1 MRFIPTRYQRPEIL
15 LMLMAAAVPLS
26 FATWS
31 ALINNFAVEMANFGG
46 AEIGILQSI
55 REVPGFL
62 ALLFVFALLI
72 MREQTLALVML
83 ALLGLGT
90 AATGFFPSLLGLCIT
105 AFIGSVGFHFYD
117 TAQQSLSL
125 QWFEI
130 EKTPE
135 VLGRLIAVGSAG
147 AIASYGLVWLA
158 FKAGGLDFKAT
169 YLIGGGL
176 TLVIMTTAALGFPHF
191 PEKVVQ
197 KKTLILRRRYWLYYA
212 LTFMSGARRQIFI
225 VFAGFLLVQKFGF
238 PVENMALLF
247 LATSMINVPLAP
259 RIGRLVRRWGERPAL
274 ILEYSGLI
282 IVFTAYA
289 FVTHAMVAAALY
301 IIDHLFFALA
311 IAIRTYFQKIA
322 DPADIASTAGVS
334 FTINHIAA
342 VMIPAALGIVWVAS
356 PPAVF
361 LSGAAM
367 AAISLFLSLLVPG
380 NPTPGNETIQKGAG
394 IIFPG
399 TAGSSG

>member
-1 MRFIPTRYQRPEIL
+1 MRFVPTRYQRPEIL

-158 FKAGGLDFKAT
+158 FKDGWAGFQGHLSD
-169 YLIGGGL
+169 
-176 TLVIMTTAALGFPHF
+176 
-191 PEKVVQ
+191 
-197 KKTLILRRRYWLYYA
+197 RRRAHPGYHGHRRTGLSA
-212 LTFMSGARRQIFI
+212 L
-225 VFAGFLLVQKFGF
+225 
-238 PVENMALLF
+238 P
-247 LATSMINVPLAP
+247 
-259 RIGRLVRRWGERPAL
+259 
-274 ILEYSGLI
+274 
-282 IVFTAYA
+282 
-289 FVTHAMVAAALY
+289 
-301 IIDHLFFALA
+301 
-311 IAIRTYFQKIA
+311 
-322 DPADIASTAGVS
+322 
-334 FTINHIAA
+334 
-342 VMIPAALGIVWVAS
+342 
-356 PPAVF
+356 
-361 LSGAAM
+361 
-367 AAISLFLSLLVPG
+367 
-380 NPTPGNETIQKGAG
+380 
-394 IIFPG
+394 
-399 TAGSSG
+399 